1 MKPRWLLLGVSVIC
15 LLALFPAAALSQ
27 GPVVEAGCGTPAI
40 DGVISLGEWDEAAV
54 VDMALVL
61 APQAASGGVSGREQG
76 EVSPAEAT
84 GSLLL
89 MNDATRLYVAAIM
102 TMDSFVIDPEWWY
115 GRIYLDFTDEGDP
128 LDDQWASPGCDPVP
142 GEGKLGVSVDHFEDI
157 PDWGGVFDTYGQTG
171 KCGAWP
177 LAGVT
182 WDANPGNVF
191 ELGVDLTASEL
202 DKVSAGE
209 CFRFGVDAANMACE
223 EGSGCTS
230 QGGGTLYEADF
241 VWPAGLGDGDPTTFG
256 TLCLNPCEVEFVPEP
271 ATIMLLGSGLA
282 GLAGYATLRLRSGQA
297 LRWRTRE

>member
-1 MKPRWLLLGVSVIC
+1 MKPRWLLLAVSLIC
-15 LLALFPAAALSQ
+15 LLLLAPASALGQ
-27 GPVVEAGCGTPAI
+27 GPEVEPGCGTPAI

-89 MNDATRLYVAAIM
+89 MNDATHLYVAAIM

-115 GRIYLDFTDEGDP
+115 GSIYLDFTDEGDP

-142 GEGKLGVSVDHFEDI
+142 GEGRIGFSVDHFEAI
-157 PDWGGVFDTYGQTG
+157 PDWQDGFIAYGQTG
-171 KCGAWP
+171 YCTACP
-177 LAGVT
+177 LALAAVT

-209 CFRFGVDAANMACE
+209 CFRFGVDAENYVCE
-223 EGSGCTS
+223 EGSGCAS
-230 QGGGTLYEADF
+230 NGTNYEADF
-241 VWPAGLGDGDPTTFG
+241 VWPAGLDHEDPTTFG

-282 GLAGYATLRLRSGQA
+282 GLAGYATLR
-297 LRWRTRE
+297 WRARA